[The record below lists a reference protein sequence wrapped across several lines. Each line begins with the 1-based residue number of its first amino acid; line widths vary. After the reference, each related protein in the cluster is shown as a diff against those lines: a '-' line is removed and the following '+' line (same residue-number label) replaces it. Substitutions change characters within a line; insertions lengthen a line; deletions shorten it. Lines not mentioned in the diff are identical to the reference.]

1 MLHLHLVKILKV
13 HSPLNMLD
21 VLTVKNVHRL
31 NALKFTY
38 LWHKDRL
45 PKIFNFLWVPRSGT
59 VILIEGFNHE
69 ITTAQV
75 RLSEIVV
82 KYSRPFLPL
91 QCSAEQWHITL
102 TLIYWQRVKMP
113 NTIINTPLYFTGI
126 TISLMYILNW
136 GPSCRQPLL

>member
-21 VLTVKNVHRL
+21 VLAVKNVHRL

-45 PKIFNFLWVPRSGT
+45 PKRFNFLWVPRSGT

-75 RLSEIVV
+75 NIDCRKSSSNTRALSCH
-82 KYSRPFLPL
+82 
-91 QCSAEQWHITL
+91 CSAVQSSDT
-102 TLIYWQRVKMP
+102 
-113 NTIINTPLYFTGI
+113 
-126 TISLMYILNW
+126 
-136 GPSCRQPLL
+136 